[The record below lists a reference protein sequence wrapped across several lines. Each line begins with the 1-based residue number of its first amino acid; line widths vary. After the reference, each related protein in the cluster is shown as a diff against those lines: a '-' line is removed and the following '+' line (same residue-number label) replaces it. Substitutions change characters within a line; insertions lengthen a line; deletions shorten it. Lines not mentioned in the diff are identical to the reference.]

1 MDESPIPMNL
11 RLSLE
16 LLRQMRS
23 AGLQCCRTIFSYHC
37 LQDWFPSCLVGHF
50 AIVALRSDDVNSVV
64 NKTTKSYVTFST
76 YMFCSGSAAG
86 VVPAPVGPV

>member
-1 MDESPIPMNL
+1 MDESPMPMNL
-11 RLSLE
+11 RLNLE
-16 LLRQMRS
+16 LLRQLRS

-64 NKTTKSYVTFST
+64 NKITKSYVTSST
-76 YMFCSGSAAG
+76 YMYCSSSAVG
-86 VVPAPVGPV
+86 VVLAPVSTV